1 MDYKSFYAEVAE
13 WINQVNQQ
21 AVQHGMESDV
31 FWNWVTQSMAEISTK
46 HGNGKLVVK
55 QMAMLYDWL
64 EEVYAE
70 GRNGK

>member
-1 MDYKSFYAEVAE
+1 MDYKAFFADIAD

-21 AVQHGMESDV
+21 AVQHGMGSNE
-31 FWNWVTQSMAEISTK
+31 FWKWVTHSMGEI
-46 HGNGKLVVK
+46 GNKYGNNKLVVK
-55 QMAMLYDWL
+55 QMAMLYEWL

>member
-1 MDYKSFYAEVAE
+1 MDYKTFFSDVAD

-21 AVQHGMESDV
+21 AVAHGMESNA
-31 FWNWVTQSMAEISTK
+31 FWQWVAQSMTEISNKYGNTK
-46 HGNGKLVVK
+46 IVVK

-70 GRNGK
+70 GRNSK